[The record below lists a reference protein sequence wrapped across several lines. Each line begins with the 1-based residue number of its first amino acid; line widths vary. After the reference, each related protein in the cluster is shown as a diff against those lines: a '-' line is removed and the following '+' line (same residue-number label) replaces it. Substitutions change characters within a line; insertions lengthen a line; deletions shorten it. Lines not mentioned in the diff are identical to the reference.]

1 MIQIRELGPEEL
13 TLARAIDVSEEG
25 TIVFKRAKDGLRRVP
40 DEWARSQWDAK
51 EWDEMIATWKSHL
64 MCDVV
69 LGAFDGGRLV
79 GMGSIR
85 CRLAGDTAQLT
96 TLHVSRD
103 HRRRGIARLLTEEIV
118 RLARESGAAD
128 LYVSATP
135 SESAVGFYL
144 RLGFNPTDRVVKE
157 AFDLEPDDIHMRMP
171 LA

>member
-1 MIQIRELGPEEL
+1 MIRIRELGPEEL
-13 TLARAIDVSEEG
+13 TLAQAIDVSEEG
-25 TIVFKRAKDGLRRVP
+25 TIVFKRADDRLDRVP
-40 DEWARSQWDAK
+40 DEWARSRWDAG
-51 EWDEMIATWKSHL
+51 EWETSIATWKSHL
-64 MCDVV
+64 KWDVV
-69 LGAFDGGRLV
+69 LGAFDGDRLV

-85 CRLAGDTAQLT
+85 YRLAGDTAQLT

-103 HRRRGIARLLTEEIV
+103 CRRRGIARLLTEEII

-144 RLGFNPTDRVVKE
+144 RLGFTPTDRVVKE